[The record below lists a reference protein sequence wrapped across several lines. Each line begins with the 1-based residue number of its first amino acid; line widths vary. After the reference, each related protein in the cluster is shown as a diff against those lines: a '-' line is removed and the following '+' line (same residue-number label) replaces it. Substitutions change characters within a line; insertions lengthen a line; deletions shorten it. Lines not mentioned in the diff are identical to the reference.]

1 MAARADH
8 PAAATRYVSVGG
20 AGTMGNAY
28 FGVLDALEDHLPDY
42 DAWRRGLAGV
52 SGCSAG
58 SVCVLALALGLGRA
72 ERRELV
78 DAFDVRRVV
87 ATPDLALLARD
98 YGVDRGAG
106 LRACVEAMLVRGGLS
121 AAATL
126 GDLRRLLRIEFA
138 CVCTDVDAEQP
149 RPHELS
155 SSATPHVRVADA
167 VAASCAVPLL
177 FCPAVVDGRTLVDG
191 CLSANLP
198 TLFPPAET
206 LFVGTTASLQ
216 GRVRDW
222 QDYLCRLAQCCI
234 ALQPACGDAFAAA
247 HAGRHVLVDTRRT
260 GLRPIDWSLDR
271 AQCDRLARLG
281 YAAALDALLDG
292 ALVPAAGRALRAYVA
307 LRRVSADAE
316 EQPPR
321 A

>member
-1 MAARADH
+1 MRADH
-8 PAAATRYVSVGG
+8 PALAARYVSVAG

-42 DAWRRGLAGV
+42 EAWRRGLVGV

-58 SVCVLALALGLGRA
+58 SICVLALALGLGRA

-78 DAFDVRRVV
+78 DLFDVRRVV

-106 LRACVEAMLVRGGLS
+106 LRASVEAMLVRGGLS

-138 CVCTDVDAEQP
+138 CVCTDVDDEQP
-149 RPHELS
+149 RSVELS

-177 FCPAVVDGRTLVDG
+177 FCPAVVGGRMLVDG

-206 LFVGTTASLQ
+206 LFVCTTPALL

-234 ALQPACGDAFAAA
+234 AQQPTRAPAFAAA
-247 HAGRHVLVDTRRT
+247 HAGRHVVVDTSRT
-260 GLRPIDWSLDR
+260 GLRPVDVSLDR
-271 AQCDRLARLG
+271 AQCERLVRLG
-281 YAAALDALLDG
+281 YAAMLDVLLDG
-292 ALVPAAGRALRAYVA
+292 TLVPAVGRALRAHASLRA
-307 LRRVSADAE
+307 LSADAE